1 MKKLLVFLFFVV
13 VLTADSIEIVSWNLL
28 HLSSKTLHKKDSQ
41 FIRQYLRKHDLI
53 VVEEVLDKKALSS
66 LTTKKV
72 LYSRRSGRKRYKEYI
87 AFIVGGDFSKE
98 RLRVFNY
105 YDTHD
110 TFERDPAMHAI
121 GNKFGIVGVH
131 LIYGKRKNG
140 RLELTKRE
148 IRGLANILKY
158 FSKKSRV
165 PENRIIVAGDFNLPA
180 STIRKIVKQKV
191 LIEEG
196 TTVSTSKKRIAAHD
210 YDHFVVPRNMK
221 ARAFVDYEVLQ
232 GDLSVKHRKWFR
244 KYVSDH
250 YPIILTFSICP
261 AISTK

>member
-180 STIRKIVKQKV
+180 STIQRIIGSGQKV

-196 TTVSTSKKRIAAHD
+196 TTVSTSRKRIAAHD
-210 YDHFVVPRNMK
+210 YDHFIIPGSLLVE
-221 ARAFVDYEVLQ
+221 RAFVDYGVF
-232 GDLSVKHRKWFR
+232 GNDKSVEKRKWFR
-244 KYVSDH
+244 KHVSDH
-250 YPIILTFSICP
+250 YPIILRTEQ
-261 AISTK
+261 